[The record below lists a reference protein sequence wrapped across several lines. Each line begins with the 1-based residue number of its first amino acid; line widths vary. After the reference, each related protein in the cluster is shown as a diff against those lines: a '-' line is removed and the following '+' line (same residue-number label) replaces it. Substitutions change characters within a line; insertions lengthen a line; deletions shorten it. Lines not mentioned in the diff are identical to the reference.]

1 MTSYVWS
8 LLGYEIEP
16 EPGPEPEP
24 EIPDYSEIV
33 ASDQQIQIRDSML
46 NQIKSTFKDYEP
58 VEIFKKPKNRN
69 VRKPH
74 ETFSWRDIASVNPY
88 AIEEMNP
95 SLITG

>member
-33 ASDQQIQIRDSML
+33 ASDQDIHKRDSVL
-46 NQIKSTFKDYEP
+46 NQIKSLRLEKDFKP
-58 VEIFKKPKNRN
+58 IEIFKKPKHRN

-74 ETFSWRDIASVNPY
+74 EFSWRDIASANPY
-88 AIEEMNP
+88 SLEETNP
-95 SLITG
+95 GLL